1 MPQGGYGRIRVWDD
15 FLGPDNDLTYGSGTV
30 KVGNFGFVSEN
41 EGSFEWTIDEPGGI
55 VAITLDTADND
66 NAALFAG
73 TFKPSD
79 GGMTME
85 ARFKVS
91 TLNSAIY
98 VGFTETLALGTPVMP
113 AEFATATMTYNGS
126 GGMIGLQMDLDGTT
140 DDFRAVGGD
149 AGTSSGATRAG
160 DTVTNGIRANQTIT
174 ADEWYIAR
182 VEVYSD
188 GTGTCLIGHDG
199 GASGDLKVVAEYTTA
214 PITSTDLFYA
224 VLMCENRTAAAN
236 VLEVDYMNAEG
247 FRDWSV

>member
-30 KVGNFGFVSEN
+30 KVGNFGFVSEH

-126 GGMIGLQMDLDGTT
+126 GGMIGLQ
-140 DDFRAVGGD
+140 
-149 AGTSSGATRAG
+149 
-160 DTVTNGIRANQTIT
+160 
-174 ADEWYIAR
+174 
-182 VEVYSD
+182 
-188 GTGTCLIGHDG
+188 
-199 GASGDLKVVAEYTTA
+199 
-214 PITSTDLFYA
+214 
-224 VLMCENRTAAAN
+224 
-236 VLEVDYMNAEG
+236 
-247 FRDWSV
+247 